1 MEFREYQKILK
12 EANFEVSREAWYEA
26 LNHTPRRGQAALD
39 YAADV
44 LGKQYICLFAF
55 PRAGKSFGAARHV
68 GPELLKFD
76 NHGWIVAPKYEFG
89 EKEFGYIWSD
99 LIETGLLRLATRKYF
114 DIRGGNMYVEFPWG
128 SFVRVVSADNPT
140 SLRAEELD
148 WVILAEASAIPSNVF
163 DQHLFMR
170 VKKRKGKVIVPT
182 TPKGKN
188 WIYDRFRIPSCKT
201 DRAGNKNPVF
211 NKDIWSCVLT
221 ADPKLLDPLDPDLAD
236 LYEPDIYTQEDIEEA
251 DRALPRPIYI
261 EQVGG
266 GFASYAGAILP
277 YDPGTMRVDPFVIPP
292 EWTHIVGWDHGASPD
307 PTAIMVGSY
316 SPDGT
321 LYWWG
326 EIKSDGDTTENHLS
340 QLQTLLSWDGNKRP
354 LSLLAVDVSAK
365 QVRIELASQ
374 GISTDV
380 PHTRQVL
387 DGIIRMTSLMREGKW
402 KIFKGRCI
410 NWEYEAVRWEW
421 DEKNPQKPAK
431 NQADHFLDGSR
442 YACLIT
448 VPLPAFPEVPVS
460 AVPKPVL
467 EAQKRR
473 FWGGFERRLAEA
485 EALKEADD
493 MLVEVEE
500 DPFEET
506 GVFTFVEDTQIE

>member
-1 MEFREYQKILK
+1 MEFHEYQKILDD
-12 EANFEVSREAWYEA
+12 AGFEVSREAWYDA
-26 LNHTPRRGQAALD
+26 LGHVPRRGQAALD
-39 YAADV
+39 NAVDV
-44 LGKQYICLFAF
+44 LGKQYVCLFAF

-114 DIRGGNMYVEFPWG
+114 DTRGGNMYVEFPWG
-128 SFVRVVSADNPT
+128 SFVKVVSADNPT

-148 WVILAEASAIPSNVF
+148 WVILAEASAIPQNVY
-163 DQHLFMR
+163 DQNLFMR
-170 VKKRKGKVIVPT
+170 VKKRRGKVLVPT

-188 WIYDRFRIPSCKT
+188 WIYDRFRIPSLQI
-201 DRAGNKNPVF
+201 DRAGNPNPLY
-211 NKDIWSCVLT
+211 NPNIWSCVLT

-236 LYEPDIYTQEDIEEA
+236 LYEPGIYTDEDIEEA
-251 DRALPRPIYI
+251 ERQLPRPLYV

-277 YDPGTMRVDPFVIPP
+277 YNPDTMRVDPFVIPP

-326 EIKSDGDTTENHLS
+326 EVRSDGDTTSNHLS
-340 QLQTLLSWDGNKRP
+340 ALQTLLSWDGQKRP
-354 LSLLAVDVSAK
+354 LSLVAVDTSAK
-365 QVRIELASQ
+365 QVRIELAAH

-380 PHTRQVL
+380 PHTRQIL

-402 KIFKGRCI
+402 KIFKGRCL
-410 NWEYEAVRWEW
+410 NWEYEAIRWEW

-431 NQADHFLDGSR
+431 NQQDHFLDGSR
-442 YACLIT
+442 YASLIT
-448 VPLPAFPEVPVS
+448 VPLPLFPEAPAHAS
-460 AVPKPVL
+460 ARPVL
-467 EAQKRR
+467 DAQKS
-473 FWGGFERRLAEA
+473 RLWSEFQ
-485 EALKEADD
+485 KR
-493 MLVEVEE
+493 LVEEQEARESDEQILLVED
-500 DPFEET
+500 DPFAED
-506 GVFTFVEDTQIE
+506 GPIFVDDYQLD